1 MSDPVILCKMEVV
14 YMPVFRLPQTTFKP
28 TKVCIPLSHRHN
40 NHHRH
45 HHEHSNHTDDNLY
58 DRRRRN
64 VDIDIFEYVVDEE
77 EESSY

>member
-1 MSDPVILCKMEVV
+1 MSDPVIVCKMQVV

-28 TKVCIPLSHRHN
+28 TRVCIPLSHH

-45 HHEHSNHTDDNLY
+45 HHEHSNHTDNDQY

-64 VDIDIFEYVVDEE
+64 VDIDIVEYVVDEE

>member
-1 MSDPVILCKMEVV
+1 MSDPVIVCKMKVV
-14 YMPVFRLPQTTFKP
+14 YMPIFRLPQTTFKP
-28 TKVCIPLSHRHN
+28 TRVCIPLSQH

-64 VDIDIFEYVVDEE
+64 VDIDIVEYVVDEE

>member
-1 MSDPVILCKMEVV
+1 MSDPVIVCKMQVV

-28 TKVCIPLSHRHN
+28 TRECIPLSHH

-45 HHEHSNHTDDNLY
+45 HHEHSNHTNNDQY

-64 VDIDIFEYVVDEE
+64 VDIDIVEYVVDEE

>member
-1 MSDPVILCKMEVV
+1 
-14 YMPVFRLPQTTFKP
+14 MPVFRLPQTTFKP
-28 TKVCIPLSHRHN
+28 TKVCIPLSHHN
-40 NHHRH
+40 RHRH

>member
-1 MSDPVILCKMEVV
+1 MSDPVIVCKMQVV

-28 TKVCIPLSHRHN
+28 TRVCIPQSHH

-64 VDIDIFEYVVDEE
+64 VDIDIVEYVVDEE

>member
-28 TKVCIPLSHRHN
+28 TKVCVPLSHH

-45 HHEHSNHTDDNLY
+45 HHHGHSNHTDRDDLY
-58 DRRRRN
+58 DRRHRN

>member
-1 MSDPVILCKMEVV
+1 MSDPVIVCKMQVV

-28 TKVCIPLSHRHN
+28 TKVCIPQSHH

-64 VDIDIFEYVVDEE
+64 VDIDIVEYVVDEE

>member
-14 YMPVFRLPQTTFKP
+14 YMPIFRLPQTTFKP
-28 TKVCIPLSHRHN
+28 TKVCIPLSHH

-58 DRRRRN
+58 ERRRRN
-64 VDIDIFEYVVDEE
+64 VDIDIVEYVVDEE

>member
-1 MSDPVILCKMEVV
+1 MSDPVIVCKMQVV

-28 TKVCIPLSHRHN
+28 TRVCIPLSHH

-45 HHEHSNHTDDNLY
+45 HHEHSNHTDDDQY

-64 VDIDIFEYVVDEE
+64 VDIVEYVVEE

>member
-1 MSDPVILCKMEVV
+1 MSDPVIVCKMQVV

-28 TKVCIPLSHRHN
+28 TRVCIPLSHH

-64 VDIDIFEYVVDEE
+64 VDIDIVEYVVDEE

>member
-14 YMPVFRLPQTTFKP
+14 YMPIFRLPQTTFKP
-28 TKVCIPLSHRHN
+28 TRVCIPLSHH

-64 VDIDIFEYVVDEE
+64 VDIDIVEYVVDEE

>member
-1 MSDPVILCKMEVV
+1 MSDPVVICKMEVV

-28 TKVCIPLSHRHN
+28 TKVCIPLSHH

-64 VDIDIFEYVVDEE
+64 VDIDIVEYVVDEE